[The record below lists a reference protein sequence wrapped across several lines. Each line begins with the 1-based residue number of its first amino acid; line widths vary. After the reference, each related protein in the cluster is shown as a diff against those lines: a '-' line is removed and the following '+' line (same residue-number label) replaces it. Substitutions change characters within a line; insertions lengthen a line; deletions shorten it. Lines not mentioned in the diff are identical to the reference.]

1 MSAKQPTVAE
11 FMTLLPASADEDLLL
26 ADAEERMRLDNIRH
40 LVVVGDGHIVG
51 VLSSRDIGL
60 ALSMP
65 GSDPKKLKVKDA
77 MSEQPFVCR
86 PDSTLAEVCLMM
98 EAHRWGC
105 AIVVDHDEVVGVF
118 TTTDALR
125 AVRALATGQMAVPA
139 VMPDHLPPI
148 DPGPRR
154 KFMLRKHKPIEVGQQ
169 QAFNAGQPGV

>member
-1 MSAKQPTVAE
+1 MSANQPTVSE

-26 ADAEERMRLDNIRH
+26 ADAEQRMALDNIRH

-65 GSDPKKLKVKDA
+65 GVDPKKLKVKDA

-86 PDSTLAEVCLMM
+86 PDATLAEVCLTM

-125 AVRALATGQMAVPA
+125 AVRALSTGQTAVPA
-139 VMPDHLPPI
+139 VMPDHLPPL

-154 KFMLRKHKPIEVGQQ
+154 KFMLRKHKPIDVGHQS
-169 QAFNAGQPGV
+169 AFNAGQPGV